1 MNESLERGV
10 IRAVIGVLGLIALG
24 YDGLSLAAAWDLGG
38 LLATGR
44 AISAIGLGW
53 MCGWYF
59 TVRFQ
64 PTSGW
69 LQHHVLA
76 WAGHVVAALTAACAA
91 VFMGLMDLLAP
102 SGGDMSYFGLTTV
115 TFAPVASYF
124 ATQLSD
130 DRSVHL
136 VSGFGIGA
144 LTYVVLFGVPG

>member
-10 IRAVIGVLGLIALG
+10 VRAVIGVLGVVAMS
-24 YDGLSLAAAWDLGG
+24 YDGVSLAAAWELGG
-38 LLATGR
+38 LGAVGR

-69 LQHHVLA
+69 LRNTLFA
-76 WAGHVVAALTAACAA
+76 WTGHVVAGITAMCAGL
-91 VFMGLMDLLAP
+91 FMGVMDLLAP
-102 SGGDMSYFGLTTV
+102 QADEMSFFGLTTV

-130 DRSVHL
+130 DRSVHM